1 MKIEDARATRVSS
14 GIAAVFVACLVGC
27 ATGRP
32 VVERLGA
39 ERFRIKCTTA
49 LPRCLADAA
58 DASCQGHHY
67 IVERAVNDLDMRG
80 ATPNQAEFRTS
91 EAIIQCGG
99 MNSWGSLGPPMGPP
113 EKPAAEKG
121 ADARV
126 CAPGST
132 QACVG
137 AGGCKGG
144 QACRLDGTAYDPCD
158 CGPPPPAPAPVPDPT
173 RPPS

>member
-1 MKIEDARATRVSS
+1 MSIGSACATLIFS
-14 GIAAVFVACLVGC
+14 GVATLVVGC

-32 VVERLGA
+32 VVEPLGS
-39 ERFRIKCTTA
+39 ERFHLKCTTA
-49 LPRCLADAA
+49 LARCLAEAA
-58 DASCQGHHY
+58 DASCQGRHY

-91 EAIIQCGG
+91 EAIIHCGG
-99 MNSWGSLGPPMGPP
+99 ANNWGPLAPPMGPA
-113 EKPAAEKG
+113 EKPPETKAAE
-121 ADARV
+121 ARV

-137 AGGCKGG
+137 PGGCKGG
-144 QACRLDGTAYDPCD
+144 QACLLNGSAYGACD
-158 CGPPPPAPAPVPDPT
+158 CGPPPAAPAAPVADPT